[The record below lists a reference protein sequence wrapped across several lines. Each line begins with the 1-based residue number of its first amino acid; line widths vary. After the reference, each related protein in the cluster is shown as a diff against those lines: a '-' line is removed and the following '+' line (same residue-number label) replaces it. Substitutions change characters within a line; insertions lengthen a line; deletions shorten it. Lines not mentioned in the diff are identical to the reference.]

1 MEQAKLVRHQRN
13 AVITSYLGNLER
25 FVVEEVVEEVVQ
37 KLEQLSASF
46 KDFEAVYDVY
56 MYHVQLDDETETEA
70 GFKM

>member
-1 MEQAKLVRHQRN
+1 MN

-25 FVVEEVVEEVVQ
+25 FVAEEIVEEVVQ

-46 KDFEAVYDVY
+46 KDFEAVYDVC